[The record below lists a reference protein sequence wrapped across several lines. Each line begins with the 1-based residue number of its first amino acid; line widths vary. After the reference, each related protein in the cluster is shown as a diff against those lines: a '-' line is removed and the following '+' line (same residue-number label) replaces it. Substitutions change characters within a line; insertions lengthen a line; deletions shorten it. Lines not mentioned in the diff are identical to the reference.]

1 MSAQDGAVDAGQAHK
16 TKSAVSTR
24 CETNARCLPLGS
36 SKWTSDM
43 SAQG

>member
-16 TKSAVSTR
+16 TKSAFSQDV
-24 CETNARCLPLGS
+24 CLPLGS

-43 SAQG
+43 SAPG